1 VKIVSSQKHVY
12 SFSEHMTPAEEVQPG
27 EQVVF
32 ETIDA
37 LGGNYEKID
46 FSKVN
51 PATGPVYVNGAKPGD
66 TLVVR
71 IKRIELPKKGV
82 IVTGKGF
89 GVLGDEIEG
98 FHTKEL
104 EIERWAVLFDHIR
117 IPIHPMIGV
126 IGVAPAEGEYPT
138 GTAHRHGGNM
148 DTREITEGSAVYL
161 PVFHEGALLALGDVH
176 AAMADGEVCVSACE
190 VSAKVVVEVDITRE
204 EIKWPMVET
213 KDSYYIVVSLPDIE
227 EALKEVTGEAVWFI
241 QRRKTIPFKDAYMI
255 ASLCVDIGISQL
267 VNPSKTVKARIPK
280 YIFSE
285 V

>member
-1 VKIVSSQKHVY
+1 MI
-12 SFSEHMTPAEEVQPG
+12 
-27 EQVVF
+27 F
-32 ETIDA
+32 ETLDA
-37 LGGNYEKID
+37 LGGNHKTID

-71 IKRIELPKKGV
+71 VKRIELPKNGI

-89 GVLGDEIEG
+89 GVLGDEVEG

-117 IPIHPMIGV
+117 IPVHPMIGV

-138 GTAHRHGGNM
+138 GTAHKHGGNM
-148 DTREITEGSAVYL
+148 DTREITEGSTVYL

-176 AAMADGEVCVSACE
+176 ATMGDGEVCVSACE
-190 VSAKVVVEVDITRE
+190 VSAKVVVEVDVAKE

-213 KDSYYIVVSLPDIE
+213 SDAYYIVVSLPNIE
-227 EALKEVTGEAVWFI
+227 EALKEVIRGAVWFI
-241 QRRKTIPFKDAYMI
+241 QRKKTIPFKDAYMI

-267 VNPSKTVKARIPK
+267 VNPNKTAKARIPK

>member
-1 VKIVSSQKHVY
+1 MKVISSQKHIY
-12 SFSEHMTPAEEVQPG
+12 FFSTEMNPVEEVYPG
-27 EQVVF
+27 EKVVF

-66 TLVVR
+66 TLV
-71 IKRIELPKKGV
+71 IRIERINLPEKGV

-89 GVLGDEIEG
+89 GVLSDEIEG

-104 EIERWAVLFDHIR
+104 KIEKWAVFFDNIR
-117 IPIHPMIGV
+117 VPIHPMVGV
-126 IGVAPAEGEYPT
+126 IGVAPEEREYPT
-138 GTAHRHGGNM
+138 GTAHKHGGNM
-148 DTREITEGSAVYL
+148 DTKEITEKSTVYL
-161 PVFHEGALLALGDVH
+161 PVFQDGALLALGDVH
-176 AAMADGEVCVSACE
+176 ATMGDGEVCVSACE
-190 VSAKVVVEVDITRE
+190 VSAKVVVEVDIAKE

-213 KDSYYIVVSLPDIE
+213 NDAYYLIVSLPSVED
-227 EALKEVTGEAVWFI
+227 ALKEVTREAVWFI
-241 QRRKTIPFKDAYMI
+241 QRRKVIPFKEAYMLT
-255 ASLCVDIGISQL
+255 SLCVDIGISQL
-267 VNPSKTVKARIPK
+267 VNPNKTVKAKIPK